1 MKENYSCETLFFNC
15 VQSKTV
21 QNLTFNKL
29 HPFPA
34 QISYFS
40 IYCNFLYVALP
51 VNFIM
56 DFLLTIDKE
65 AALDSN
71 YRLMDLHFLFHF
83 FLSCLSFPQFHVSI
97 GSSTSPNL
105 IFKQSD
111 ALKCS
116 FVFLLHSGVVE
127 VAVDMGYV
135 VHKMKMVREDVLF
148 PQQLGKFC
156 RSYRFRIAK
165 IQNLGQNNVIKCTGT
180 SLEYRYVCSL
190 STTLVTSL
198 SRGRVTCMCI
208 HLGIYDFDSLRNR
221 FKISRSHNVAF

>member
-1 MKENYSCETLFFNC
+1 M
-15 VQSKTV
+15 
-21 QNLTFNKL
+21 
-29 HPFPA
+29 
-34 QISYFS
+34 
-40 IYCNFLYVALP
+40 ALP

-83 FLSCLSFPQFHVSI
+83 CCFCFSFPQFHVSI

-165 IQNLGQNNVIKCTGT
+165 I
-180 SLEYRYVCSL
+180 
-190 STTLVTSL
+190 
-198 SRGRVTCMCI
+198 
-208 HLGIYDFDSLRNR
+208 
-221 FKISRSHNVAF
+221 